1 MELPSEHWGD
11 NSTGAGGHAGGGSGE
26 AGAVRGRGAGHAG
39 AAGGTRRPGGPG
51 MPAKGTGTAAD
62 SARGATALTFCNADA
77 PFGQSDLIRGES
89 VSVG

>member
-1 MELPSEHWGD
+1 MR
-11 NSTGAGGHAGGGSGE
+11 AQQGE
-26 AGAVRGRGAGHAG
+26 GKGCTIESAN
-39 AAGGTRRPGGPG
+39 TRRPGGPG